1 MMKVT
6 AKELKMSATIIP
18 FVLRNKAR
26 KEEPIPTL
34 LIDPSIQATLMP
46 FANHDYAINLS
57 VDFTQTIDTAPSEY
71 VAPDHDA
78 S

>member
-1 MMKVT
+1 
-6 AKELKMSATIIP
+6 MSAIIIP
-18 FVLRNKAR
+18 FVPRVR

-46 FANHDYAINLS
+46 FMNAHDYAISAS
-57 VDFTQTIDTAPSEY
+57 VDFTQTIDTTPAEY